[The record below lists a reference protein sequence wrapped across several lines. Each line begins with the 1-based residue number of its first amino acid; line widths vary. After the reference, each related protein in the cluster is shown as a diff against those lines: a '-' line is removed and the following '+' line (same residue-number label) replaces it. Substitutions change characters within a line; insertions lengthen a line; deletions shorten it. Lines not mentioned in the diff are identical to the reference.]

1 MTRSQKRIN
10 VILFY
15 LLLATA
21 LGGIIYFIAKPEM
34 TCSDGIR
41 NQGEEGVDCGG
52 PCNPCQEK
60 LQVDDLKVVSI
71 ERASDGKGT
80 EDVLIEIYNPNEEYG
95 AKSFRY
101 EIYDGTT
108 DENSYNHKG
117 ENFILPRET
126 KYIIVNNYLAQNNSG
141 ELTVVITK
149 DSVDWKKVSSLRD
162 PNLIVYNNDYALKT
176 SGSFYSNLTGLLVNK
191 SSVDYETIKV
201 KGVLRN
207 ADGKLVSA
215 SYQIMN
221 TLPSGGKREFHIPF
235 PMKFLDDEV
244 LKEIEVE
251 TNIFDS
257 ENYLKTRG
265 QQDRWDQ

>member
-15 LLLATA
+15 VLLVTA
-21 LGGIIYFIAKPEM
+21 LGAVVYFMIKPEM
-34 TCSDGIR
+34 TCTDGIK
-41 NQGEEGVDCGG
+41 NQGEEKTDCGG

-71 ERASDGKGT
+71 ERVSDGKGT

-95 AKSFRY
+95 AKSFKY
-101 EIYDGTT
+101 EIYDGIT
-108 DENSYNHKG
+108 DGSSHNHKG

-126 KYIIVNNYLAQNNSG
+126 KYIIVNNYIAQNNSG
-141 ELTVVITK
+141 KLTVVINK
-149 DSVDWKKVSSLRD
+149 DSIDWKRVTNLRD
-162 PNLIVYNNDYALKT
+162 PNLIVYNNKYTLET
-176 SGSFYSNLTGLLVNK
+176 SGGAYADLTGLLVNK
-191 SSVDYETIKV
+191 SAVDYESIKV
-201 KGVLRN
+201 KGILRS
-207 ADGKLVSA
+207 ADGKLVAA

-221 TLPSGGKREFHIPF
+221 TLPSGDKREFHISF
-235 PMKFLDDEV
+235 PMKFSDDET